1 MNDDFGEQFVVHFTH
16 PIETERLLLR
26 PYEASDLD
34 ALADLLS
41 VPEVM
46 RYLFEEPLSRE
57 EAAATLHRRI
67 PMRKIEQEGDRLA
80 LVVTLREGATVIG
93 TVNLTLRSEE
103 NRQGEIGYVFHPDHQ
118 GRGYATEATRALLD
132 FGFRTGRFHRIY
144 GRCDARNIS
153 SARLMERLGMRR
165 EAHFVENE
173 WFKGAW
179 GSEFVYAML
188 MHEWEAG

>member
-1 MNDDFGEQFVVHFTH
+1 MVFVTEPV
-16 PIETERLLLR
+16 ETDRLLLR
-26 PYEASDLD
+26 PYEEGDLD
-34 ALADLLS
+34 AIADLLS
-41 VPEVM
+41 IPEVM

-80 LVVTLREGATVIG
+80 LVVTLRESGTVIG

-103 NRQGEIGYVFHPDHQ
+103 HRQGEIGYVFHPDHQ
-118 GRGYATEATRALLD
+118 GRGYATEAMQALLD
-132 FGFRTGRFHRIY
+132 CGFQTGGFHRIY
-144 GRCDARNIS
+144 GRCDARNFP

-173 WFKGAW
+173 WFKGVW
-179 GSEFVYAML
+179 GSEFMYAIL
-188 MHEWEAG
+188 KREWEVG

>member
-1 MNDDFGEQFVVHFTH
+1 MVFVTEPV
-16 PIETERLLLR
+16 ETDRLLLR
-26 PYEASDLD
+26 PYEEGDLD
-34 ALADLLS
+34 AIADLLS
-41 VPEVM
+41 IPEVM

-80 LVVTLREGATVIG
+80 LVFTLRESGTVIG

-103 NRQGEIGYVFHPDHQ
+103 HRQGEIGYVFHPDHQ
-118 GRGYATEATRALLD
+118 GRGYATEAMQALLD
-132 FGFRTGRFHRIY
+132 YGFQTGRFHRIY
-144 GRCDARNIS
+144 GRCDARNFP

-173 WFKGAW
+173 WFKGVW
-179 GSEFVYAML
+179 GSEFMYAIL
-188 MHEWEAG
+188 KREWEVG

>member
-1 MNDDFGEQFVVHFTH
+1 MVHITH
-16 PIETERLLLR
+16 ALETERLLLR
-26 PYEASDLD
+26 SYEEGDLD
-34 ALADLLS
+34 AIADLLS
-41 VPEVM
+41 IPEVM

-57 EAAATLHRRI
+57 EAAATLYRRI
-67 PMRKIEQEGDRLA
+67 PMRKIEREGDRLA
-80 LVVTLREGATVIG
+80 LVVTLREGGTVIG

-103 NRQGEIGYVFHPDHQ
+103 HRQGELGYVFHPDYQ
-118 GRGYATEATRALLD
+118 GRGYATEAARALLD
-132 FGFRTGRFHRIY
+132 SGFQTGRFHRIY

-179 GSEFVYAML
+179 GSEFVYAIL
-188 MHEWEAG
+188 KHEWEAPIVRSR